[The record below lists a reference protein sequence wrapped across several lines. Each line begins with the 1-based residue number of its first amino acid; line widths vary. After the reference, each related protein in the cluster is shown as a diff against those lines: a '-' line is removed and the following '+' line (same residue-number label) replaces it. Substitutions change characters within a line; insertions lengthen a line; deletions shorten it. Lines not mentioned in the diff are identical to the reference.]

1 MKTQYYSEDP
11 EDNWVLGRCCDP
23 MDTWEDHCSGWD
35 GLKQEK
41 KIKDGEFRSS
51 VYVSLPL
58 SM

>member
-35 GLKQEK
+35 GLK
-41 KIKDGEFRSS
+41 
-51 VYVSLPL
+51 
-58 SM
+58 